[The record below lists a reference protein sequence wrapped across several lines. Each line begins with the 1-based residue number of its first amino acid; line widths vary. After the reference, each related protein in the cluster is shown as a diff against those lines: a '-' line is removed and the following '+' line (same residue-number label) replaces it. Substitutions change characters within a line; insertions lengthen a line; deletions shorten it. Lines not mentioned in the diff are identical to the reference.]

1 MAGGFSNGEYNSI
14 NDIFYKSGG
23 QVDGGFPLAEKF
35 GPEIA
40 SAGRSSQSGSFNPI
54 PDWTYI
60 CNGIDSSSCNDVYSS
75 VNTMRVFNE
84 NGIEKIATT
93 FRSPQAAI
101 LTLNTGDGSEDRFR
115 KTNDKD
121 KNQDIEVELDSSGV
135 ITGQI
140 LSRFE
145 NLEGY

>member
-1 MAGGFSNGEYNSI
+1 
-14 NDIFYKSGG
+14 
-23 QVDGGFPLAEKF
+23 
-35 GPEIA
+35 
-40 SAGRSSQSGSFNPI
+40 
-54 PDWTYI
+54 
-60 CNGIDSSSCNDVYSS
+60 
-75 VNTMRVFNE
+75 MRVFND

-101 LTLNTGDGSEDRFR
+101 LTLNTADGNEDRFR

-121 KNQDIEVELDSSGV
+121 KNQDVEVELDSSGV